1 MKVDIFGLSRVIGI
15 TPELTVI
22 SIEKIRIITL
32 GKENSILCSKIE
44 FEWQVPCRC
53 VVIYK

>member
-22 SIEKIRIITL
+22 SIEKIRITTL
-32 GKENSILCSKIE
+32 GKENPILCSKIE
-44 FEWQVPCRC
+44 FE
-53 VVIYK
+53 